1 MEANERTTD
10 IVEIFPYKVISHDGD
25 IYTLMAECFKH
36 DAGGFAFYI
45 GKQKVAWFDM
55 GIVKAVSMI
64 NMEGANES

>member
-1 MEANERTTD
+1 MDANE
-10 IVEIFPYKVISHDGD
+10 IMLKKVEIYPFKVISHDGD

-55 GIVKAVSMI
+55 GIVKAVSIM
-64 NMEGANES
+64 NTEEWNEG

>member
-1 MEANERTTD
+1 METDKRTTD
-10 IVEIFPYKVISHDGD
+10 TIEISPYKVISHDGD

-55 GIVKAVSMI
+55 QIVKAVSIM
-64 NMEGANES
+64 NTEGQNES